1 MTHHSRTLSLALLL
15 ATQPFAGAPAQ
26 RQRVHVPD
34 VGPGVRIRV
43 RTLHTRRERGT
54 VVSSSRAGLAYVPDG
69 STDTVTVPLAIISTL
84 DVSGGRQQR
93 FLHYLGIGAAI
104 GGAAGAI
111 VAGAAYRDSCKDS
124 DSFCFFDFGRGFDI
138 AAGLVLGGLGGAIV
152 GGTVGVM
159 HRPEKWYQVDVGNYR
174 GRLTFMPYL
183 SPGREWRTGVAISL
197 AP

>member
-1 MTHHSRTLSLALLL
+1 M
-15 ATQPFAGAPAQ
+15 
-26 RQRVHVPD
+26 
-34 VGPGVRIRV
+34 
-43 RTLHTRRERGT
+43 
-54 VVSSSRAGLAYVPDG
+54 SSSRAGLAYVPDG